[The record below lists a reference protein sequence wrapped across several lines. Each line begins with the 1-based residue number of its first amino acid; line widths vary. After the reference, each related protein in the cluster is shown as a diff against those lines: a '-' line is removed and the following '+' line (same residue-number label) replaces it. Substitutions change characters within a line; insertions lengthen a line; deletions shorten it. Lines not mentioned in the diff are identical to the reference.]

1 MYYVLLAVLCSIGAI
16 NCELEAGIELIT
28 VPNITEYLMQN
39 QNEKLLQT
47 LQKSDAVRSQ
57 IRYTLGRRV
66 SGEWKYFTLTWLRYQ
81 FFFIRAPIGDKL
93 VAVNSAS
100 QSWPTLQDVKLTLT
114 YPRTGTGAVVS
125 YVEVLVEQVILHN
138 LIVKFCTCS
147 KIPNDNAKWDT
158 AWDWAET
165 FMFNAYVRYVNLVYW
180 YRCYISILHFQSSNL
195 GQGYVTD
202 GGIGQRRITLVIEA
216 LRTTYFRHSSQIYGY

>member
-66 SGEWKYFTLTWLRYQ
+66 SGE
-81 FFFIRAPIGDKL
+81 
-93 VAVNSAS
+93 
-100 QSWPTLQDVKLTLT
+100 
-114 YPRTGTGAVVS
+114 
-125 YVEVLVEQVILHN
+125 
-138 LIVKFCTCS
+138 
-147 KIPNDNAKWDT
+147 
-158 AWDWAET
+158 
-165 FMFNAYVRYVNLVYW
+165 
-180 YRCYISILHFQSSNL
+180 
-195 GQGYVTD
+195 
-202 GGIGQRRITLVIEA
+202 
-216 LRTTYFRHSSQIYGY
+216 